1 MVEMSIEQRLHA
13 RDVHNEFFERCQLA
27 IDHGFY
33 LEAILLEYSAM
44 EARMKVIM
52 SILGKPC
59 SLCGETEITNR
70 VGLSTKI
77 KCLKVFVNNNP
88 KFYKDAAFTRTTLT
102 KMMEWCNSRNAR
114 IHGLYSDTEKYEK
127 IMKKNKKLAIDGLE
141 YTKMLY
147 EEAKRLRS
155 INRYHHEILEGL
167 QLDCKDPY
175 EACDDA
181 ARWLVNKTQE

>member
-1 MVEMSIEQRLHA
+1 MVEMSAEQRLHA

-27 IDHGFY
+27 IDNGFY

-59 SLCGETEITNR
+59 SLCEENEITNR
-70 VGLSTKI
+70 IGLATKI
-77 KCLKVFVNNNP
+77 KCLKSFADNNP
-88 KFYKDAAFTRTTLT
+88 KFYKEAGFTRTTLK
-102 KMMEWCNSRNAR
+102 KMVDWCNSRNAR

-127 IMKKNKKLAIDGLE
+127 IMGKNKKLAIEGLE

-155 INRYHHEILEGL
+155 INRYHHEMLGSLSLE
-167 QLDCKDPY
+167 CKDPY
-175 EACDDA
+175 DACHSA
-181 ARWLVNKTQE
+181 ANMIRENTEV